1 MSFKDAFKKGKKS
14 AFKGTN
20 FDETEE
26 NVPLNGE
33 EGNEK
38 GFKKAAKNAKKK
50 CKKC

>member
-26 NVPLNGE
+26 NAPLNGE